1 MEHEDKQLNLNRI
14 MKGHDTFTM
23 DVIKELYQLFLQ
35 KDNADYNE
43 QKSIRRKIR
52 EKGFY
57 ISDFPDFA
65 KNMNSTDFRLLCNS
79 GRITITDKDKNMK
92 SDDVAEFL
100 CNNDDN
106 QSNKIRLDNNENL
119 NSKNA
124 EPQDNEDFKEGLKPW
139 VDEHSEILI
148 LGSLPSDVSIRKRA
162 YYQNKSKNSFWKLMH
177 GLFGEGPDSKEF
189 LMKHHIA
196 LWDCLA
202 AANREGSLDSNIL
215 GGERPN
221 NIQQLLESH
230 PSIRRIVING
240 KSKAKGYF
248 DRYFSDLYSHI
259 DVKIVSSSSNANSI
273 EFEAKLEDWKKI
285 MK

>member
-1 MEHEDKQLNLNRI
+1 

-23 DVIKELYQLFLQ
+23 AVIKELKQLFLQ

-52 EKGFY
+52 KKGFY
-57 ISDFPDFA
+57 ISDFA
-65 KNMNSTDFRLLCNS
+65 KDMNSTDFRLLCNS

-124 EPQDNEDFKEGLKPW
+124 EPQDNENFKEGLEPW

-148 LGSLPSDVSIRKRA
+148 LGSLPSDVSIRKQA

-177 GLFGEGPDSKEF
+177 GLFGEGPDSKKF

-196 LWDCLA
+196 LWDCLS
-202 AANREGSLDSNIL
+202 AANREGSLDSNIS

-221 NIQQLLESH
+221 NIPQLLESH

-240 KSKAKGYF
+240 KSKARDYF
-248 DRYFSDLYSHI
+248 DKYFSDLYD
-259 DVKIVSSSSNANSI
+259 DVEIIIVESSSNANSI
-273 EFEAKLEDWKKI
+273 EFETKLEDWEKI
-285 MK
+285 LK

>member
-1 MEHEDKQLNLNRI
+1 
-14 MKGHDTFTM
+14 MKGRDTFTM

-57 ISDFPDFA
+57 ISDFA
-65 KNMNSTDFRLLCNS
+65 KNMNSTEFRLLCNS
-79 GRITITDKDKNMK
+79 GRITITDKDKYMK

-124 EPQDNEDFKEGLKPW
+124 EPQDNEDFKEGLEPW

-148 LGSLPSDVSIRKRA
+148 LGSLPSDVSLRERA

-202 AANREGSLDSNIL
+202 TANREGSLDSNIL

-240 KSKAKGYF
+240 KSKARDYF
-248 DRYFSDLYSHI
+248 DKYFYDLHKSSI
-259 DVKIVSSSSNANSI
+259 KIIIVTSSSRNTRRIS
-273 EFEAKLEDWKKI
+273 FEAKLEEWKKI
-285 MK
+285 LK

>member
-1 MEHEDKQLNLNRI
+1 
-14 MKGHDTFTM
+14 MKGRDTFTM
-23 DVIKELYQLFLQ
+23 AVIKELKQLFLQ

-43 QKSIRRKIR
+43 QKSIRRTIR

-57 ISDFPDFA
+57 ISDFSKYITDFT
-65 KNMNSTDFRLLCNS
+65 KKGMNSTDFIRLCID
-79 GRITITDKDKNMK
+79 GTIKITYKDEYMK

-106 QSNKIRLDNNENL
+106 QNNKIRLGNNENL
-119 NSKNA
+119 CSKNA
-124 EPQDNEDFKEGLKPW
+124 EPQDNENYKEGLEPW

-148 LGSLPSDVSIRKRA
+148 LGSFPSDVSLRERA

-202 AANREGSLDSNIL
+202 AVNRAGSLDSNIS

-221 NIQQLLESH
+221 NIPQLLESH

-240 KSKAKGYF
+240 KSKARDYF
-248 DRYFSDLYSHI
+248 DRYFYDLHKSSI
-259 DVKIVSSSSNANSI
+259 EIITVESSSNANSI
-273 EFEAKLEDWKKI
+273 EFETKLEDWKKI
-285 MK
+285 LK

>member
-1 MEHEDKQLNLNRI
+1 MDKEL
-14 MKGHDTFTM
+14 MKGRDTFTM
-23 DVIKELYQLFLQ
+23 AVIKYLHQLFLQ
-35 KDNADYNE
+35 KDNADPNK
-43 QKSIRRKIR
+43 QKYIRNKMR
-52 EKGFY
+52 EIGFY
-57 ISDFPDFA
+57 ITDFT
-65 KNMNSTDFRLLCNS
+65 KKSMNSTEFIRLCKN
-79 GRITITDKDKNMK
+79 GTIKITDKDKSMK

-106 QSNKIRLDNNENL
+106 QSNEIRLGNNENL
-119 NSKNA
+119 CSKNA
-124 EPQDNEDFKEGLKPW
+124 EPQDNENFKEGLEPW
-139 VDEHSEILI
+139 VDELSEILI
-148 LGSLPSDVSIRKRA
+148 LGSFPSDVSLRERA

-177 GLFGEGPDSKEF
+177 GLFGEGPDSKKF
-189 LMKHHIA
+189 LMNHHIA

-202 AANREGSLDSNIL
+202 AANRDGSLDSNIY

-221 NIQQLLESH
+221 NIPQLLESH

-248 DRYFSDLYSHI
+248 DRYFSDLYSNI
-259 DVKIVSSSSNANSI
+259 DVIIVSSSSNTNSI

>member
-1 MEHEDKQLNLNRI
+1 MKGRDTFSMVEIEKLKQLF
-14 MKGHDTFTM
+14 M
-23 DVIKELYQLFLQ
+23 E
-35 KDNADYNE
+35 KDKADSDE
-43 QKSIRRKIR
+43 QMSIRRKMR
-52 EKGFY
+52 RMNFY
-57 ISDFPDFA
+57 ISDFHHDMNYEDFI
-65 KNMNSTDFRLLCNS
+65 RLCKD
-79 GRITITDKDKNMK
+79 GTIKITYKDEYMK

-106 QSNKIRLDNNENL
+106 KSNEIRLGNNEIQ
-119 NSKNA
+119 NSKNT
-124 EPQDNEDFKEGLKPW
+124 EPQDNKNFKEGLDPW

-148 LGSLPSDVSIRKRA
+148 LGSLPSDVSIREQA

-240 KSKAKGYF
+240 KSTARDYF
-248 DRYFSDLYSHI
+248 GRYFSDLYNDI
-259 DVKIVSSSSNANSI
+259 EIITVGSSSNTNSI
-273 EFEAKLEDWKKI
+273 EFETKLEDWKKI
-285 MK
+285 LK

>member
-1 MEHEDKQLNLNRI
+1 MEKEL
-14 MKGHDTFTM
+14 MKGRDTFTM
-23 DVIKELYQLFLQ
+23 DEIKELKQLFLQ

-65 KNMNSTDFRLLCNS
+65 KNMNSTDFRLLCIS
-79 GRITITDKDKNMK
+79 GRITITYKDKSMK
-92 SDDVAEFL
+92 SDDVAELLF
-100 CNNDDN
+100 NNDDN
-106 QSNKIRLDNNENL
+106 QSNEIRFGKNENS

-124 EPQDNEDFKEGLKPW
+124 EPQDNENFKEGLKPW

-148 LGSLPSDVSIRKRA
+148 LGSFPSDVSIRERA

-202 AANREGSLDSNIL
+202 AANREGSLDSNFL

-259 DVKIVSSSSNANSI
+259 DVIIVSSSSNTNSI
-273 EFEAKLEDWKKI
+273 GFETKLEDWKKI
-285 MK
+285 LK

>member
-1 MEHEDKQLNLNRI
+1 
-14 MKGHDTFTM
+14 MKGRDTFTM
-23 DVIKELYQLFLQ
+23 AVIKELKQLFLQ

-52 EKGFY
+52 EKDFY
-57 ISDFPDFA
+57 ISDFSKYITDFT
-65 KNMNSTDFRLLCNS
+65 KKGMNSTDFIRLCEN
-79 GRITITDKDKNMK
+79 GTIKITYKDKYMK

-106 QSNKIRLDNNENL
+106 QSNEIRLGNNENL
-119 NSKNA
+119 SSKNA
-124 EPQDNEDFKEGLKPW
+124 EPQDNENFKEGLEPW

-148 LGSLPSDVSIRKRA
+148 LGSFPSDVSLREQA
-162 YYQNKSKNSFWKLMH
+162 YYQNKSNNSFWKLMH

-202 AANREGSLDSNIL
+202 AVNRAGSLDSNIS

-221 NIQQLLESH
+221 NIPQLLESH

-259 DVKIVSSSSNANSI
+259 DVIIVSSSSNANSI
-273 EFEAKLEDWKKI
+273 EFEAKLEEWKKI
-285 MK
+285 LK

>member
-1 MEHEDKQLNLNRI
+1 
-14 MKGHDTFTM
+14 MKGRDTFTKA
-23 DVIKELYQLFLQ
+23 VIKELKQLFLQ

-43 QKSIRRKIR
+43 QKSIRRTIR

-57 ISDFPDFA
+57 ISDFSKYITDFT
-65 KNMNSTDFRLLCNS
+65 KKGMNSTDFIRLCID
-79 GRITITDKDKNMK
+79 GTIKITYKDEYMK

-106 QSNKIRLDNNENL
+106 QNNKIRLGNNENL
-119 NSKNA
+119 CSKNA
-124 EPQDNEDFKEGLKPW
+124 EPQDNENYKEGLEPW

-148 LGSLPSDVSIRKRA
+148 LGSFPSDVSLRERA

-202 AANREGSLDSNIL
+202 AVNRAGSLDSNIS

-221 NIQQLLESH
+221 NIPQLLESH
-230 PSIRRIVING
+230 SSIRRIVING
-240 KSKAKGYF
+240 KSKARDYF
-248 DRYFSDLYSHI
+248 DRYFYDLHKSSI
-259 DVKIVSSSSNANSI
+259 EIIIVESSSNANSI
-273 EFEAKLEDWKKI
+273 EFETKLEDWKKI
-285 MK
+285 LK

>member
-52 EKGFY
+52 KKGFY
-57 ISDFPDFA
+57 ISDFA
-65 KNMNSTDFRLLCNS
+65 KDMNSTDFRLLCNS

-124 EPQDNEDFKEGLKPW
+124 EPQDNENFKEGLEPW

-148 LGSLPSDVSIRKRA
+148 LGSLPSDVSIRKQA

-196 LWDCLA
+196 LWDCLS
-202 AANREGSLDSNIL
+202 AANREGSLDSNIS

-221 NIQQLLESH
+221 NIPQLLESH

-240 KSKAKGYF
+240 KSKARDYF
-248 DRYFSDLYSHI
+248 DKYFSDLYD
-259 DVKIVSSSSNANSI
+259 DVEIIIVESSSNANSI
-273 EFEAKLEDWKKI
+273 EFETKLEDWEKI
-285 MK
+285 LK

>member
-1 MEHEDKQLNLNRI
+1 
-14 MKGHDTFTM
+14 MKGRDTFTM
-23 DVIKELYQLFLQ
+23 AVIKELKQLFLQ

-57 ISDFPDFA
+57 ISDFSKYITDFT
-65 KNMNSTDFRLLCNS
+65 KKGMNSTDFIRLYKN
-79 GRITITDKDKNMK
+79 GTIKITDKDKSMK

-106 QSNKIRLDNNENL
+106 QSNEIRLGNNENL
-119 NSKNA
+119 SSKNA
-124 EPQDNEDFKEGLKPW
+124 EPQDNENFKEGLEPW

-148 LGSLPSDVSIRKRA
+148 LGSFPSDVSLREQA
-162 YYQNKSKNSFWKLMH
+162 YYQNKSNNSFWKLMH

-202 AANREGSLDSNIL
+202 AVNRAGSLDSNIS

-221 NIQQLLESH
+221 NIPQLLESH

-240 KSKAKGYF
+240 KSKARDYF
-248 DRYFSDLYSHI
+248 DRYFYDLHKSSI
-259 DVKIVSSSSNANSI
+259 EIIIVESSSNTNSI
-273 EFEAKLEDWKKI
+273 EFETKLEDWKKI
-285 MK
+285 LK

>member
-1 MEHEDKQLNLNRI
+1 
-14 MKGHDTFTM
+14 MKGRDTFTKA
-23 DVIKELYQLFLQ
+23 VIKELKQLFLQ

-43 QKSIRRKIR
+43 QKSIRRTIR

-57 ISDFPDFA
+57 ISDFSKYITDFT
-65 KNMNSTDFRLLCNS
+65 KKGMNSTDFIRLCID
-79 GRITITDKDKNMK
+79 GTIKITYKDEYMK

-106 QSNKIRLDNNENL
+106 QSNEIRLGNNENL
-119 NSKNA
+119 CSKNA
-124 EPQDNEDFKEGLKPW
+124 EPQDNENYKEGLEPW

-148 LGSLPSDVSIRKRA
+148 LGSFPSDVSLREQA

-177 GLFGEGPDSKEF
+177 GLFGEGPDSREF

-202 AANREGSLDSNIL
+202 AANRKGSLDSNIS

-221 NIQQLLESH
+221 NILQLLESH
-230 PSIRRIVING
+230 SSIKRIVING
-240 KSKAKGYF
+240 KSKARDYF
-248 DRYFSDLYSHI
+248 DKYFYDLHKSSI
-259 DVKIVSSSSNANSI
+259 EIIIVESSSNTNSI
-273 EFEAKLEDWKKI
+273 EFETKLEDWKKI
-285 MK
+285 LK

>member
-1 MEHEDKQLNLNRI
+1 
-14 MKGHDTFTM
+14 MKGRDTFTM
-23 DVIKELYQLFLQ
+23 AVIKELKQLFLQ

-52 EKGFY
+52 EKDFY
-57 ISDFPDFA
+57 ISDFSKYITDFT
-65 KNMNSTDFRLLCNS
+65 KKGMNSTDFIRLCEN
-79 GRITITDKDKNMK
+79 GTIKITYKDKYMK

-106 QSNKIRLDNNENL
+106 QSNEIQLGNNENL
-119 NSKNA
+119 CSKNA
-124 EPQDNEDFKEGLKPW
+124 EPQDNENFKEGLEPW

-148 LGSLPSDVSIRKRA
+148 LGSLPSDVSLRERA

-202 AANREGSLDSNIL
+202 AANREGSLDSNIS

-221 NIQQLLESH
+221 NIPQLLESH

-259 DVKIVSSSSNANSI
+259 DVIIVSSSSNANSI
-273 EFEAKLEDWKKI
+273 EFEAKLEEWKKI
-285 MK
+285 LK

>member
-1 MEHEDKQLNLNRI
+1 
-14 MKGHDTFTM
+14 MKGRDTFTM
-23 DVIKELYQLFLQ
+23 AVIKELKQLFLQ

-57 ISDFPDFA
+57 ISDFA
-65 KNMNSTDFRLLCNS
+65 KDMNSTDFIRRCKN
-79 GRITITDKDKNMK
+79 GIITITDIDKKVK
-92 SDDVAEFL
+92 SNDEAELLF
-100 CNNDDN
+100 NNDGN
-106 QSNKIRLDNNENL
+106 QSNEIRFGNNENL
-119 NSKNA
+119 CSKNA
-124 EPQDNEDFKEGLKPW
+124 KPQDTENFKEGLGPW

-177 GLFGEGPDSKEF
+177 RLFGEGLDSKEF

-240 KSKAKGYF
+240 KSTARDYF
-248 DRYFSDLYSHI
+248 DKYFYDLHNSSI
-259 DVKIVSSSSNANSI
+259 EIFIVTSSSNANAI

-285 MK
+285 LK

>member
-1 MEHEDKQLNLNRI
+1 
-14 MKGHDTFTM
+14 MKGRDTFTM
-23 DVIKELYQLFLQ
+23 AVIKELKQLFLQ

-52 EKGFY
+52 KKGFY
-57 ISDFPDFA
+57 ISDFA
-65 KNMNSTDFRLLCNS
+65 KDMNSTDFIRLCID
-79 GRITITDKDKNMK
+79 GTIKITYKDEYMK

-106 QSNKIRLDNNENL
+106 QNNKIRLGNNENL
-119 NSKNA
+119 CSKNA
-124 EPQDNEDFKEGLKPW
+124 EPQDNENYKEGLEPW

-148 LGSLPSDVSIRKRA
+148 LGSFPSDVSLRERA

-240 KSKAKGYF
+240 KSTARDYF
-248 DRYFSDLYSHI
+248 GRYFSDLYNDI
-259 DVKIVSSSSNANSI
+259 EIITVGSSSNTNSI
-273 EFEAKLEDWKKI
+273 EFETKLEDWKKI
-285 MK
+285 LK

>member
-1 MEHEDKQLNLNRI
+1 
-14 MKGHDTFTM
+14 MKGRDTFTM
-23 DVIKELYQLFLQ
+23 AVIKELKQLFLQ

-57 ISDFPDFA
+57 ISDFLKYISDSA
-65 KNMNSTDFRLLCNS
+65 KSMNSTEFIRLCKN
-79 GRITITDKDKNMK
+79 GTIKITDKDKSMK

-106 QSNKIRLDNNENL
+106 QSHKIRLGNNENL
-119 NSKNA
+119 CSKNA
-124 EPQDNEDFKEGLKPW
+124 EPQDNENFKEGLEPW
-139 VDEHSEILI
+139 VDELSEILI
-148 LGSLPSDVSIRKRA
+148 LGSFPGDVSLRERA

-221 NIQQLLESH
+221 NIQQLLDSH

-240 KSKAKGYF
+240 KSTARDYF
-248 DRYFSDLYSHI
+248 DKYFYDLHKSSI
-259 DVKIVSSSSNANSI
+259 KIFIVTSSSNANAI
-273 EFEAKLEDWKKI
+273 EFETKLEEWKKI
-285 MK
+285 LK

>member
-1 MEHEDKQLNLNRI
+1 
-14 MKGHDTFTM
+14 MKGRDTFTM
-23 DVIKELYQLFLQ
+23 AVIKELKQLFMQ
-35 KDNADYNE
+35 KDKADYNE

-57 ISDFPDFA
+57 ISDFA
-65 KNMNSTDFRLLCNS
+65 KNMNSTDFRFLCIS
-79 GRITITDKDKNMK
+79 GRITITYKDKSMK
-92 SDDVAEFL
+92 SDDVAELLF
-100 CNNDDN
+100 NNDDN
-106 QSNKIRLDNNENL
+106 QSNEIRFGKNENS

-124 EPQDNEDFKEGLKPW
+124 EPQENENFKEGLKPW

-148 LGSLPSDVSIRKRA
+148 LGSFPSDVSLREQA

-177 GLFGEGPDSKEF
+177 GLFGEGPDSKKF

-202 AANREGSLDSNIL
+202 VANREGSLDSNIL

-221 NIQQLLESH
+221 NIPQLLESH

-259 DVKIVSSSSNANSI
+259 DVIIVSSSSNTNSI
-273 EFEAKLEDWKKI
+273 GFETKLEEWKKI
-285 MK
+285 LK

>member
-1 MEHEDKQLNLNRI
+1 
-14 MKGHDTFTM
+14 MKGRDTFTM
-23 DVIKELYQLFLQ
+23 AVIKELKQLFLQ

-43 QKSIRRKIR
+43 QKSIRKKIR
-52 EKGFY
+52 KKGFY
-57 ISDFPDFA
+57 ISDFA
-65 KNMNSTDFRLLCNS
+65 KDMNSTDFIRLCID
-79 GRITITDKDKNMK
+79 GTIKITYKDEYMK

-106 QSNKIRLDNNENL
+106 QNNKIRLGNNENL
-119 NSKNA
+119 CSKNA
-124 EPQDNEDFKEGLKPW
+124 EPQDNENYKEGLEPW

-148 LGSLPSDVSIRKRA
+148 LGSFPSDVSLRERA

-240 KSKAKGYF
+240 KSTARDYF
-248 DRYFSDLYSHI
+248 GRYFSDLYNDI
-259 DVKIVSSSSNANSI
+259 EIITVGSSSNTNSI
-273 EFEAKLEDWKKI
+273 EFETKLEDWKKI
-285 MK
+285 LK

>member
-1 MEHEDKQLNLNRI
+1 
-14 MKGHDTFTM
+14 MKGRDTFTM
-23 DVIKELYQLFLQ
+23 AVIKELKQLFMQ
-35 KDNADYNE
+35 KDKADYNE

-57 ISDFPDFA
+57 ISDFSKYMTDFT
-65 KNMNSTDFRLLCNS
+65 KKGMNSTDFIRLCKN
-79 GRITITDKDKNMK
+79 GTIKITYKDKYMK

-106 QSNKIRLDNNENL
+106 QSNEIRLGNNENL
-119 NSKNA
+119 SSKNA
-124 EPQDNEDFKEGLKPW
+124 EPQDTENFKEGLGPW

-148 LGSLPSDVSIRKRA
+148 LGSFPSDVSLRERA
-162 YYQNKSKNSFWKLMH
+162 YYQNKSKNSFWKLIH

-196 LWDCLA
+196 LWDCLSA
-202 AANREGSLDSNIL
+202 VNRAGSLDSNIL

-221 NIQQLLESH
+221 NIPQLLESH

-240 KSKAKGYF
+240 KSKARDYF
-248 DRYFSDLYSHI
+248 DKYFSDLYD
-259 DVKIVSSSSNANSI
+259 DVEIITVESSSNTNSI
-273 EFEAKLEDWKKI
+273 GFETKLEDWKKI
-285 MK
+285 LK

>member
-1 MEHEDKQLNLNRI
+1 
-14 MKGHDTFTM
+14 MKGRDTFTM

-65 KNMNSTDFRLLCNS
+65 KNMNSTEFRLLCNS
-79 GRITITDKDKNMK
+79 GRITITDKDKSMK

-100 CNNDDN
+100 CNNN
-106 QSNKIRLDNNENL
+106 QSNKIRLGNNENL
-119 NSKNA
+119 CSKNA
-124 EPQDNEDFKEGLKPW
+124 EPQDNENFKEGLEPW

-148 LGSLPSDVSIRKRA
+148 LGSLPSDVSLRERA

-177 GLFGEGPDSKEF
+177 GLFGEGPDSKKF

-202 AANREGSLDSNIL
+202 AANREGSLDSNIS

-221 NIQQLLESH
+221 NIPQLLETY
-230 PSIRRIVING
+230 PSIKRIVING

-259 DVKIVSSSSNANSI
+259 DVKIVSSSSNTNSI
-273 EFEAKLEDWKKI
+273 EFETKLEEWKKI
-285 MK
+285 LR

>member
-1 MEHEDKQLNLNRI
+1 MEKEL
-14 MKGHDTFTM
+14 MKGRDTFTM
-23 DVIKELYQLFLQ
+23 AVIKELKQLFLQ

-52 EKGFY
+52 KKGFY
-57 ISDFPDFA
+57 ISDFA
-65 KNMNSTDFRLLCNS
+65 KDMNSTDFIRLCIN
-79 GRITITDKDKNMK
+79 GTIKITYKDKSMK
-92 SDDVAEFL
+92 SDDVAEIL

-106 QSNKIRLDNNENL
+106 QSNEIRLGNNEIQ
-119 NSKNA
+119 NSKNT
-124 EPQDNEDFKEGLKPW
+124 EPQDNKNFKEGLDPW

-148 LGSLPSDVSIRKRA
+148 LGSLPSDVSIREQA

-240 KSKAKGYF
+240 KSKARDYF
-248 DRYFSDLYSHI
+248 DKYFSDLYD
-259 DVKIVSSSSNANSI
+259 DVEIITVESSSNTNSI
-273 EFEAKLEDWKKI
+273 GFETKLEDWKKI
-285 MK
+285 LK

>member
-1 MEHEDKQLNLNRI
+1 
-14 MKGHDTFTM
+14 MKGRDTFTM
-23 DVIKELYQLFLQ
+23 AVIKELKQLFMQ
-35 KDNADYNE
+35 KDKADYNE

-52 EKGFY
+52 KKGFY
-57 ISDFPDFA
+57 ISDFA
-65 KNMNSTDFRLLCNS
+65 KDMNSTDFIRLCEN
-79 GRITITDKDKNMK
+79 GTIKITYKDKYMK
-92 SDDVAEFL
+92 SDDVAKFL

-106 QSNKIRLDNNENL
+106 QSNEIRLGNNENL
-119 NSKNA
+119 CSKNA
-124 EPQDNEDFKEGLKPW
+124 EPQDNENFKEGLKPW

-148 LGSLPSDVSIRKRA
+148 LGSFPSDVSLRELA

-177 GLFGEGPDSKEF
+177 GLFGEGPDSKKF

-240 KSKAKGYF
+240 KSTARDYF
-248 DRYFSDLYSHI
+248 GRYFSDLYNDI
-259 DVKIVSSSSNANSI
+259 EIITVGSSSNTNSI
-273 EFEAKLEDWKKI
+273 EFETKLEDWKKI
-285 MK
+285 LK

>member
-1 MEHEDKQLNLNRI
+1 MEKEL
-14 MKGHDTFTM
+14 MKGRDTFTM
-23 DVIKELYQLFLQ
+23 AVIKELKQLFLQ

-52 EKGFY
+52 KKGFY
-57 ISDFPDFA
+57 ISDFA
-65 KNMNSTDFRLLCNS
+65 KDMNSTDFIRLCIN
-79 GRITITDKDKNMK
+79 GTIKITYKDKYMK

-100 CNNDDN
+100 YNNDN
-106 QSNKIRLDNNENL
+106 NHSNEIRLGNNENL
-119 NSKNA
+119 CSKNA
-124 EPQDNEDFKEGLKPW
+124 EPQDNENFKEGLGPW

-148 LGSLPSDVSIRKRA
+148 LGSFPSDVSLRERA

-202 AANREGSLDSNIL
+202 AVNRAGSLDSNIS

-221 NIQQLLESH
+221 NIPQLLESH

-259 DVKIVSSSSNANSI
+259 DVIIVSSSSNTNSI
-273 EFEAKLEDWKKI
+273 GFETKLEEWKKI
-285 MK
+285 LK

>member
-1 MEHEDKQLNLNRI
+1 
-14 MKGHDTFTM
+14 MKGRDTFTM

-124 EPQDNEDFKEGLKPW
+124 EPQDNEDFKEGLEPW

-221 NIQQLLESH
+221 NIPQLLESY

-240 KSKAKGYF
+240 KSKARDYF
-248 DRYFSDLYSHI
+248 DKYFSDLYD
-259 DVKIVSSSSNANSI
+259 DVEIIIVESSSNANSI
-273 EFEAKLEDWKKI
+273 EFETKLEDWEKI
-285 MK
+285 LK

>member
-1 MEHEDKQLNLNRI
+1 

-23 DVIKELYQLFLQ
+23 AVIKELKQLFLQ

-52 EKGFY
+52 KKGFY
-57 ISDFPDFA
+57 ISDFA
-65 KNMNSTDFRLLCNS
+65 KDMNSTDFRLLCNS
-79 GRITITDKDKNMK
+79 GRITITDKDKSMK
-92 SDDVAEFL
+92 SDGVAEFL

-106 QSNKIRLDNNENL
+106 QSNKIRLGNNENL
-119 NSKNA
+119 CSKNA
-124 EPQDNEDFKEGLKPW
+124 EPQDNENFKEGLEPW

-148 LGSLPSDVSIRKRA
+148 LGSLPSDVSIRKQA

-177 GLFGEGPDSKEF
+177 GLFGEGPDSKKF

-196 LWDCLA
+196 LWDCLS
-202 AANREGSLDSNIL
+202 AANREGSLDSNIS

-221 NIQQLLESH
+221 NIPQLLESH

-240 KSKAKGYF
+240 KSTARDYF
-248 DRYFSDLYSHI
+248 DKYFYDLHKSSI
-259 DVKIVSSSSNANSI
+259 KIIIVTSSSRNTRRIS
-273 EFEAKLEDWKKI
+273 FEAKLEEWKKI
-285 MK
+285 LK

>member
-1 MEHEDKQLNLNRI
+1 
-14 MKGHDTFTM
+14 MKGRDTFTKA
-23 DVIKELYQLFLQ
+23 VIKELKQLFLQ
-35 KDNADYNE
+35 KDKADYNE

-52 EKGFY
+52 KKGFY
-57 ISDFPDFA
+57 ISDFA
-65 KNMNSTDFRLLCNS
+65 KDMNSTDFIRLCKN
-79 GRITITDKDKNMK
+79 GTIKITYKDKYMK
-92 SDDVAEFL
+92 SDDVAELLF
-100 CNNDDN
+100 NNDDN
-106 QSNKIRLDNNENL
+106 QSNEIRLGNNENL
-119 NSKNA
+119 SSKNA
-124 EPQDNEDFKEGLKPW
+124 EPQDNENFKEGLKPW

-148 LGSLPSDVSIRKRA
+148 LGSFPSDVSLRERA

-221 NIQQLLESH
+221 NIPQLLESH

-240 KSKAKGYF
+240 KSTARDYF
-248 DRYFSDLYSHI
+248 DRYFSDLHNSSI
-259 DVKIVSSSSNANSI
+259 EIIIVESSSNTNSI
-273 EFEAKLEDWKKI
+273 GFETKLEDWKKI
-285 MK
+285 LK

>member
-1 MEHEDKQLNLNRI
+1 
-14 MKGHDTFTM
+14 MKGRDTFTM
-23 DVIKELYQLFLQ
+23 DVIEKLKQLFME
-35 KDNADYNE
+35 KDKADSDE
-43 QKSIRRKIR
+43 QMSIRRKMR
-52 EKGFY
+52 RMNFY
-57 ISDFPDFA
+57 ISDFYHDMNYEDFI
-65 KNMNSTDFRLLCNS
+65 RLCKD
-79 GRITITDKDKNMK
+79 GTIKITYKDEYMK
-92 SDDVAEFL
+92 SDDVAKFL
-100 CNNDDN
+100 CNNNDN
-106 QSNKIRLDNNENL
+106 QSNKIRLGNNENL
-119 NSKNA
+119 CSKNA
-124 EPQDNEDFKEGLKPW
+124 EPQDNENFKEGLDPW

-148 LGSLPSDVSIRKRA
+148 LGSFPSDVSLRERA

-240 KSKAKGYF
+240 KSTARDYF
-248 DRYFSDLYSHI
+248 DKYFYDLHKSSI
-259 DVKIVSSSSNANSI
+259 KIIIVTSSSRNTRRIS
-273 EFEAKLEDWKKI
+273 FEAKLEEWKKI
-285 MK
+285 LK

>member
-1 MEHEDKQLNLNRI
+1 
-14 MKGHDTFTM
+14 MKGRDTFTM

-65 KNMNSTDFRLLCNS
+65 KNMNSTDFCLLCNS
-79 GRITITDKDKNMK
+79 GRITITDKDKYMK

-106 QSNKIRLDNNENL
+106 QSNKIRLGYNENL
-119 NSKNA
+119 CSKNA
-124 EPQDNEDFKEGLKPW
+124 EPQDNENYKEGLEPW

-148 LGSLPSDVSIRKRA
+148 LGSLPSDVSIREQA

-240 KSKAKGYF
+240 KSTARDYF
-248 DRYFSDLYSHI
+248 GRYFSDLYNDI
-259 DVKIVSSSSNANSI
+259 EIITVGSSSNTNSI
-273 EFEAKLEDWKKI
+273 EFETKLEDRKKI
-285 MK
+285 LK